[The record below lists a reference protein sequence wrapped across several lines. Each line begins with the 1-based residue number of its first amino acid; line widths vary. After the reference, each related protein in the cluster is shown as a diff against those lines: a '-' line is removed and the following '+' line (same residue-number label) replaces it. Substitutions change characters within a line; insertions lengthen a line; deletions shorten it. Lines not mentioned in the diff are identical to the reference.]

1 MPSYWVLSG
10 ARLDCL
16 LPHVIPVALCTL
28 NLDVHNELVS
38 LEGMVEAATR
48 LLTKQTDNLP
58 GSLLADELLEL
69 FYKLVGA
76 ARPFDY
82 LDTG

>member
-1 MPSYWVLSG
+1 MIGVLN
-10 ARLDCL
+10 RL
-16 LPHVIPVALCTL
+16 LPHVIPVDLSLAHAHWIL
-28 NLDVHNELVS
+28 NLDVHKELLS
-38 LEGMVEAATR
+38 LEGMVEEATR
-48 LLTKQTDNLP
+48 MLTKQTDNPP